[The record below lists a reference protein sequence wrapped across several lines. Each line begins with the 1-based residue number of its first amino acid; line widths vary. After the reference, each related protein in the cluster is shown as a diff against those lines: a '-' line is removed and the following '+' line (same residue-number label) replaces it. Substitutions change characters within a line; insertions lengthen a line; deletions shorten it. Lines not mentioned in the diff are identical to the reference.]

1 LKNLF
6 TNTFFRG
13 IGGLIG
19 LLGCGLVYFLLP
31 TYQSIQQTELIAPIQ
46 TKLKQE
52 IRRLDVDTREIQT
65 KIQNKGWLMFQ
76 TAKNPTKYPYLIFL
90 NRKVLYWSDY
100 HFVPEYSELPHN
112 ELFSFQ
118 KFKVGGFVVARQV
131 VNLPDDTLEIYSLL
145 PIYRKYKVENAY
157 LKSGLNP
164 QIFADNQFEI
174 KNQVQNNGLDVFSTT
189 QAFLFSLSPKAKSLI
204 INDLKFY
211 LLGFFILLTLGSVGW
226 QFKIWTRWQE
236 KHKNYELSLGLWL
249 VFLLGARWVIWVW
262 QRAFGLPKWEIFDPQ
277 WFPNYWFTQSVGD
290 LFLHLLVLGF
300 WVYYALR
307 YFPKARAVRLVVRH
321 LEKQKIGWSIL
332 LILLSNLLIISYFT
346 ILNVIFIHSRL
357 EIDITRNI
365 HFNFFHLISLLIFA
379 LLSAYYF
386 LINHLLIRLFL
397 QINAKKKRIGFLIYL
412 LANSLII
419 SILYI
424 YLPIL
429 FLPILLN
436 ALVFWVLFQL
446 KLPKNLYRFNYLSSI
461 YLFAGAMLCAGV
473 GTYAIYNFG
482 KQKGIEEKRR
492 FANRLLPEN
501 DELAENLLG
510 QATELIRKDEQM
522 AMLFDTLQNKS
533 GEIKQKIRKTYL
545 GNYFD
550 KYEVQIIPFGL
561 DDGKPLNTEVET
573 EGNYSYYRD
582 NYQKIFYDTGNEEI
596 WFVDKPGV
604 NLIKRYLVFVQFVN
618 PEENRLGYLI
628 IDLKQKKATP
638 TNVYPELLV
647 DKNYLPAPE
656 TKAFSYA
663 IYEDSLLVYSVGIY
677 NYDKNFKNRFF
688 DQDAI
693 FLTGIAHAGFEHL
706 AVQGGFKKRVVV
718 SSPVYDWQAIF
729 SNFAFLFLLLVLV
742 IVIWLVIYSLRQ
754 RTQGAQVTFAT
765 RIQFYLN
772 IAFFLP
778 LFTVSITTL
787 SILSSNY
794 RQNFNDEFVFKTE
807 GIARNLA
814 PYLANFRDNK
824 ISREQLAQNLAQIAQ
839 YAELDI
845 NIFDE
850 SGKLIISS
858 QPAIYENDVLSPYI
872 NPEALQII
880 KGQKN
885 NYATAK
891 ESAGELNYQSVYVP
905 IKFSNPDKVQLS
917 GIVSIPF
924 FDSNYELNKQLR
936 EVLSTIINIF
946 ASIFIVFVIL
956 SYFASQIL
964 TVPLR
969 LITQKIRKTTFY
981 NYNEPLEWNSKD
993 EIGLFVEEY
1002 NKMLKK
1008 LDRSKEDLARN
1019 QKESAWREIA
1029 QQVAH
1034 EIKNPLTPMKL
1045 TLQMMNV
1052 RLENQS
1058 EQVRLMFERS
1068 LDTLLNQVEI
1078 LSDIAT
1084 SFSSFAKMPIPISER
1099 FEITAVLRD
1108 SQSLYSNEDL
1118 DLTVNITPGK
1128 FFVRGDQKLI
1138 GRIFTNLIKN
1148 AIEAIPEDRRPT
1160 IEINLTN
1167 EIEGLIKIEIKDN
1180 GIGVPRDAQDKIFMP
1195 NFTTKTSGSGI
1206 GLAVSKRG
1214 IEHAGGRIWFETE
1227 EEVGTS
1233 FFIELPLVE

>member
-1 LKNLF
+1 M
-6 TNTFFRG
+6 G
-13 IGGLIG
+13 ILGLVGLIG
-19 LLGCGLVYFLLP
+19 LIAVYFLLP
-31 TYQSIQQTELIAPIQ
+31 NQQIKTRDTLIAPVQ
-46 TKLKQE
+46 AQLRQALS
-52 IRRLDVDTREIQT
+52 RLDTDTREIQR
-65 KIQNKGWLMFQ
+65 KVQAKGWLAFQ
-76 TAKNPTKYPYLIFL
+76 TGKNPTKYPYFIFL
-90 NRKVLYWSDY
+90 NKKILYWSDY
-100 HFVPEYSELPHN
+100 HFVPEYAELPHN
-112 ELFSFQ
+112 QPFSFR
-118 KFKVGGFVVARQV
+118 KFKIGDFVVAGQKV
-131 VNLPDDTLEIYSLL
+131 SLPDDTLEIFSLL

-164 QIFADNQFEI
+164 EIFKEARFALETQSQ
-174 KNQVQNNGLDVFSTT
+174 KNDLDVWSPA
-189 QAFLFSLSPKAKSLI
+189 QEYLFSLIPKDKLLTV
-204 INDLKFY
+204 NQLKFY
-211 LLGFFILLTLGSVGW
+211 LLGFFLIPMLLAIGLQVR
-226 QFKIWTRWQE
+226 IWTKYYE
-236 KHKNYELSLGLWL
+236 KQKNYELSLVFWL
-249 VFLLGARWVIWVW
+249 AYLLGVRAVIWLW
-262 QRAFGLPKWEIFDPQ
+262 QRAFGLPQWEIFDQQ
-277 WFPNYWFTQSVGD
+277 WFPNYWFTHSLGD
-290 LFLHLLVLGF
+290 LLLHLLVLGF

-307 YFPKARAVRLVVRH
+307 YFPRARVTRMVIRH
-321 LEKQKIGWSIL
+321 LDSQKIIWSIVV
-332 LILLSNLLIISYFT
+332 IVLSNGLIISYFIT
-346 ILNVIFIHSRL
+346 LNFIFIHSRL

-365 HFNFFHLISLLIFA
+365 DFNFFHLMGLLIFG

-386 LINHLLIRLFL
+386 LIHHLLIRLFL
-397 QINAKKKRIGFLIYL
+397 QINAHRVLRAFGLFFLINL
-412 LANSLII
+412 LII
-419 SILYI
+419 SSLY
-424 YLPIL
+424 YYYPAL
-429 FLPILLN
+429 FLPLLLN
-436 ALVFWVLFQL
+436 CIVFWGLFQL

-461 YLFAGAMLCAGV
+461 YLFLGAMLCAGV

-482 KQKGIEEKRR
+482 KQKGVEEKRR

-501 DELAENLLG
+501 DELAENLLS
-510 QATELIRKDEQM
+510 QATELIRKDPQIIG
-522 AMLFDTLQNKS
+522 LFDTLQNKS
-533 GEIKQKIRKTYL
+533 GEIRQKIRKNYL

-550 KYEVQIIPFGL
+550 KYEVQILTFKA
-561 DDGKPLNTEVET
+561 DDGKPINQESET
-573 EGNYSYYRD
+573 EGSYSYYRD

-604 NLIKRYLVFVQFVN
+604 NLIKRYLVFVKLDN
-618 PEENRLGYLI
+618 EEANLPGYLI

-663 IYEDSLLVYSVGIY
+663 IYEDSLLVYSVGAY
-677 NYDKNFKNRFF
+677 NYDKNFKNRLF
-688 DQDAI
+688 DLDAI
-693 FLTGIAHAGFEHL
+693 FLQGIAHAGFEHL

-718 SSPVYDWQAIF
+718 SSPIYDWQDIF

-742 IVIWLVIYSLRQ
+742 IVVWLVIYSLRQ
-754 RTQGAQVTFAT
+754 RTQGVQVTFAT

-787 SILSSNY
+787 SILSASY
-794 RQNFNDEFVFKTE
+794 RQNFNDDFVFKTE

-824 ISREQLAQNLAQIAQ
+824 TSKEQLAQNLGQIAQ

-850 SGKLIISS
+850 SGYLIISS
-858 QPAIYENDVLSPYI
+858 QSAIYENDVLSPYL
-872 NPEALQII
+872 NPEALQVI

-891 ESAGELNYQSVYVP
+891 ESAGELQYQSVYVP
-905 IKFSNPDKVQLS
+905 IKFSNPDRVQLS

-964 TVPLR
+964 TIPLR

-1068 LDTLLNQVEI
+1068 LETLLNQVEI

-1108 SQSLYSNEDL
+1108 SQSLYSNDEL
-1118 DLTVNITPGK
+1118 DLTVNIAAGK
-1128 FFVRGDQKLI
+1128 FYVRGDQKLI

-1148 AIEAIPEDRRPT
+1148 AIEAVPEDRRPT

-1180 GIGVPRDAQDKIFMP
+1180 GVGVPRDAQEKIFMP
-1195 NFTTKTSGSGI
+1195 NFTTKSSGSGI

-1227 EEVGTS
+1227 EDIGTS